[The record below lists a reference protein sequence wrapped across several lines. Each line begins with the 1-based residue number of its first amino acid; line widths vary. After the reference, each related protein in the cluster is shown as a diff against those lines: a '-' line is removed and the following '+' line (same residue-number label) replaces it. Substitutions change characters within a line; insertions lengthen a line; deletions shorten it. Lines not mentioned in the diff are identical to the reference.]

1 MQIKEIEA
9 LIRLIERSQIEEF
22 ELERAGTRIR
32 VKKPS
37 GAPAP
42 VVTSPPPGVPAD
54 EATAGQSEGIGEDAA
69 GPAQSAGRESERLH
83 VFTAPIVGTFYLTL
97 KPDADPFVE
106 PGSPIRPGQ
115 VICIIEAMKIFNQI
129 ESDIEGELVRILV
142 ENGQPVEYGEALF
155 EIRLSSQS
163 DVQEDSSSESR

>member
-1 MQIKEIEA
+1 MQIEEIEE

-32 VKKPS
+32 LKKPAS
-37 GAPAP
+37 AP
-42 VVTSPPPGVPAD
+42 VAPPPTAAREAGSAVEQAEGVSEVEVAPEKGL
-54 EATAGQSEGIGEDAA
+54 EAAA
-69 GPAQSAGRESERLH
+69 EPLH
-83 VFTAPIVGTFYLTL
+83 VFTAPIVGTFYLTP
-97 KPDADPFVE
+97 KPDADPLVE
-106 PGSPIRPGQ
+106 AGSPVQPGQ

-129 ESDIEGELVRILV
+129 ESDVEGKLVSILV

-155 EIRLSSQS
+155 EIRLSSES

>member
-1 MQIKEIEA
+1 MQIEEIEK

-32 VKKPS
+32 LKKPAS
-37 GAPAP
+37 TSAP
-42 VVTSPPPGVPAD
+42 VATSPPTTAREAGSTVEQVESVSEVEVGPEKGV
-54 EATAGQSEGIGEDAA
+54 ETAAE
-69 GPAQSAGRESERLH
+69 PLH
-83 VFTAPIVGTFYLTL
+83 LFTAPIVGTFYLTP
-97 KPDADPFVE
+97 KPDAEPLVE
-106 PGSPIRPGQ
+106 PGSPVEPGQ

-155 EIRLSSQS
+155 AIRLSSQS